1 MDPLTLGALALLFA
15 ALTGGTRSGRSAV
28 GNAVKAGYKATG
40 WRTPGKALA
49 HHSGS
54 AGAATGRLIGKG
66 ARAGRVLAGRS
77 ARATG
82 RATRRGAVAGRD
94 GLAARWTKRRDAD
107 STPRPLLTLT
117 RPRNSTDD
125 SPDVRPNTGPDAE
138 SGATPDARPTP
149 RPNSAASGVATTQVP
164 TPDTSTPA
172 RLAPGLNAAAT
183 DARPVGG
190 STPTPDAPTGAD
202 RSTTPMARR
211 FAVNLE
217 APTSD
222 AEFLESCVELG
233 DVLKAL
239 ASEIEDWAEGLK
251 GMNLPRSVTQPLDSI
266 AEGIEEAA
274 SGASEAAQ
282 SFEDEFEDAR
292 EVASRGMK
300 ITGQDAA

>member
-1 MDPLTLGALALLFA
+1 MDPFTFGAILLALA

-28 GNAVKAGYKATG
+28 GNAVRSGYQATG

-49 HHSGS
+49 HHSGR
-54 AGAATGRLIGKG
+54 AGAATGQLLGKS
-66 ARAGRVLAGRS
+66 ARAGRVLAGRG

-82 RATRRGAVAGRD
+82 RVTKRGAVAGRD
-94 GLAARWTKRRDAD
+94 RLAARWVKRRDGDA
-107 STPRPLLTLT
+107 TPRPLLTLT
-117 RPRNSTDD
+117 RPNGA
-125 SPDVRPNTGPDAE
+125 PDVRPNTGSD
-138 SGATPDARPTP
+138 ATPDARPTA
-149 RPNSAASGVATTQVP
+149 RSDGAASGGPSAQAPTRDPNPPGRPAPGPDTAAPNPTGPGDGP
-164 TPDTSTPA
+164 TPT
-172 RLAPGLNAAAT
+172 APPTLNARVRAE
-183 DARPVGG
+183 
-190 STPTPDAPTGAD
+190 

-211 FAVNLE
+211 FSVNLE

-239 ASEIEDWAEGLK
+239 SSEIEEWAEGLK